1 MPAKRKAASPKKR
14 TVGRPRSDPGRDLK
28 ADILRI
34 SLELLAEGGM
44 AALSMREVARRADC
58 THQAPYHY
66 FADRESILA
75 ALITGGFE
83 DLAKALRDANDMSAG
98 SGVRAA
104 IAASGRAYVNF
115 AITHAS
121 VFRLMFRPELCDETR
136 HPDVRAAGRSAQAE
150 LERLTDIVFDN
161 RATATLA
168 TLLWSEVHGL
178 SCLLVD
184 GPLAARISD
193 PRARD
198 RHLGEVIDAFCDMVL
213 HGGLAQGGAR
223 PGRIA

>member
-1 MPAKRKAASPKKR
+1 MSPTR
-14 TVGRPRSDPGRDLK
+14 RAVGRPRSEPGRDLK

-34 SLELLAEGGM
+34 SLELLDEGGL
-44 AALSMREVARRADC
+44 AALSMREVARRAGC

-83 DLAKALRDANDMSAG
+83 ELAKALRDANDMSAD

-104 IAASGRAYVNF
+104 VAASGRAYVQF
-115 AITHAS
+115 AVTHAS

-136 HPDVRAAGRSAQAE
+136 HPDVRTAGRAAQAE
-150 LERLTDIVFDN
+150 LERLNSIVFGN
-161 RATATLA
+161 RANAALA
-168 TLLWSEVHGL
+168 ALLWSEVHGL

-184 GPLAARISD
+184 GPLATRFSD

-198 RHLGEVIDAFCDMVL
+198 QHLGEVIDAFCDMVL
-213 HGGLAQGGAR
+213 HSGLGSGQ
-223 PGRIA
+223 PGRTT